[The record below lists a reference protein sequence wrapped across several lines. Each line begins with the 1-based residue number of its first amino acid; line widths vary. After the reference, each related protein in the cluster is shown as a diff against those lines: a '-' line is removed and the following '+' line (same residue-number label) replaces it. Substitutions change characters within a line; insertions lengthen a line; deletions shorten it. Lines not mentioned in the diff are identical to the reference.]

1 MLSTPNRTPFF
12 ETVGTA
18 IAWALETIILYE
30 QQLHRPVVEAG
41 PLASRDYTPPLHFTA
56 SRYLLQ

>member
-18 IAWALETIILYE
+18 IAWDLETIILYE

-41 PLASRDYTPPLHFTA
+41 PLTSRDHTPPLHFTA
-56 SRYLLQ
+56 SRCLLQ